1 MVTGNRVSH
10 HAYGCGTVLD
20 IEEIDSSRTIVQVMW
35 DDPSLSTWPGEE
47 PRKTFWTDLEDL
59 DRKGGVK

>member
-10 HAYGCGTVLD
+10 HTYGVGTVLD
-20 IEEIDSSRTIVQVMW
+20 IEEIDSGRTIVQVMW

-47 PRKTFWTDLEDL
+47 PRETFWTDFEDL
-59 DRKGGVK
+59 AKKV